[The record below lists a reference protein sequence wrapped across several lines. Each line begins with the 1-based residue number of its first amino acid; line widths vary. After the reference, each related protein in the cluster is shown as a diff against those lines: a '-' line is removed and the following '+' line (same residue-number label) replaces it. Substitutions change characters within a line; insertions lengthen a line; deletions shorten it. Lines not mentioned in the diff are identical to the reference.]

1 MVESSKKLH
10 LAQFMVHGPT
20 YQSHAMWR
28 HPETIKAGYDWQRP
42 ELYEHIARTC
52 ERGNFDML
60 FFADLNYV
68 SESFRSTIAPALKFG
83 SQVPSHDPMPLLTW
97 LGAVTKK
104 IGLTSTFST
113 SHIHPFHVARTWA
126 TIDHLTSGRAGWNVV
141 TSLNQN
147 QSANYGAVPEET
159 ELRYEKAHEYFEV
172 CRKLW
177 DSWDE
182 DALIMDPEI
191 PLFADPGK
199 VHHIDFKG
207 QYYSSRGPLNVTRS
221 PQNGP
226 VILQAGTSPKGRD
239 FAAQYAEAV
248 FSIQPQ
254 RTEAK
259 KYRDDIRKRAA
270 ELGRDPDSCKVLF
283 GAQVVIGSS
292 EEEAEDKLAQHN
304 NLVEPEAGMTVMSA
318 HLNFDLSTLSPNS
331 IMENHDHPLLQRMKT
346 RYRNEKGQ
354 PLTVAEVARRHGQGV
369 GVPQFAGTPK
379 SVTDRLLEYVDYI
392 GGDGFVLSPL
402 YNPGSIEEFVDFIVP
417 ELQRRERFRKSYKGT
432 TLRDHLSE

>member
-1 MVESSKKLH
+1 M
-10 LAQFMVHGPT
+10 
-20 YQSHAMWR
+20 
-28 HPETIKAGYDWQRP
+28 
-42 ELYEHIARTC
+42 
-52 ERGNFDML
+52 
-60 FFADLNYV
+60 
-68 SESFRSTIAPALKFG
+68 
-83 SQVPSHDPMPLLTW
+83 
-97 LGAVTKK
+97 
-104 IGLTSTFST
+104 
-113 SHIHPFHVARTWA
+113 
-126 TIDHLTSGRAGWNVV
+126 
-141 TSLNQN
+141 
-147 QSANYGAVPEET
+147 
-159 ELRYEKAHEYFEV
+159 
-172 CRKLW
+172 
-177 DSWDE
+177 
-182 DALIMDPEI
+182 
-191 PLFADPGK
+191 
-199 VHHIDFKG
+199 
-207 QYYSSRGPLNVTRS
+207 TRS

-259 KYRDDIRKRAA
+259 KYRDDIRKRAT

-318 HLNFDLSTLSPNS
+318 HLNFDLSTLPPNS

-346 RYRNEKGQ
+346 RYRDEKGQ
-354 PLTVAEVARRHGQGV
+354 PLTVAEVARRHGQGI

>member
-1 MVESSKKLH
+1 
-10 LAQFMVHGPT
+10 
-20 YQSHAMWR
+20 
-28 HPETIKAGYDWQRP
+28 
-42 ELYEHIARTC
+42 
-52 ERGNFDML
+52 
-60 FFADLNYV
+60 
-68 SESFRSTIAPALKFG
+68 
-83 SQVPSHDPMPLLTW
+83 
-97 LGAVTKK
+97 
-104 IGLTSTFST
+104 
-113 SHIHPFHVARTWA
+113 
-126 TIDHLTSGRAGWNVV
+126 
-141 TSLNQN
+141 
-147 QSANYGAVPEET
+147 VPEET
-159 ELRYEKAHEYFEV
+159 ERRYEKAHEYFEV

-177 DSWDE
+177 DSWE
-182 DALIMDPEI
+182 KDALIMDPEI
-191 PLFADPGK
+191 PLFADPEK

-270 ELGRDPDSCKVLF
+270 ELGRDPNSCKVLF

-318 HLNFDLSTLSPNS
+318 HLNFDLSTLPPNS
-331 IMENHDHPLLQRMKT
+331 IMESHDHPLLQRMKT
-346 RYRNEKGQ
+346 RYRDEKGQ
-354 PLTVAEVARRHGQGV
+354 SLTVAEVAKRHGQGV
-369 GVPQFAGTPK
+369 GVPQFAGTPE
-379 SVTDRLLEYVDYI
+379 SVTDRLLEYLDYI

-402 YNPGSIEEFVDFIVP
+402 YNPGSIEEFVDFVVP
-417 ELQRRERFRKSYKGT
+417 ELQRRDRFRNTYKGT
-432 TLRDHLSE
+432 TLREHLSE